1 VARRWGLDA
10 VRGDV
15 FCAKKGCVHASERL
29 CRSRRPERARERA
42 ERGLGH
48 GQWAAWAAASDWAV
62 STVAGAYWWHSG
74 RGWLVPCA
82 LVGKG
87 ELGVASGFE
96 GEGEGLG
103 LSRRWPVGF

>member
-1 VARRWGLDA
+1 VAHRWGLDA

-15 FCAKKGCVHASERL
+15 FCAKKGRVHASERL
-29 CRSRRPERARERA
+29 CHSRRLERARERA

-48 GQWAAWAAASDWAV
+48 GQRAAWAAAGGWV
-62 STVAGAYWWHSG
+62 VTTVAGACWWHNG

-96 GEGEGLG
+96 GEGERLG
-103 LSRRWPVGF
+103 SSSRWPVGF